1 MDGIVA
7 KRTLKRSY
15 YESGG
20 ISSIMPDKTKE
31 KTKGKF
37 GFKEKIIFKLA
48 IQTVTTLA
56 ILTFVFAVKFL
67 NIEIIKKSEIV
78 NSLKTEW
85 NKNYTFKEI
94 KEISFSALKKV
105 YVFVK
110 PIIPTKV
117 EEVVKIGMTKLNGF
131 INNDE
136 NIDNVINVNNKEV
149 NIYEESN
156 NSESENKEI
165 EEDNVEQE
173 TKNENIGTSVEEKEK
188 GIAVS
193 SSLSYQDEI
202 VAKIE
207 SLNIDFVKPVSGT
220 ITSNFGAREVI
231 FEGIDSYHTGIDIGA
246 KSGTK
251 VVSSISGT
259 VTVATYNQY
268 NGNYIEVTNGDIV
281 TKYLHLSKI
290 SVKKGTSVKAGT
302 KIGEVGSTGLSTG
315 PHLHFEVVY
324 DGIKIDPRTV
334 VDI

>member
-7 KRTLKRSY
+7 KRTLKKSY
-15 YESGG
+15 GAHEIPYIHTYG
-20 ISSIMPDKTKE
+20 KE
-31 KTKGKF
+31 KKEKKKRF
-37 GFKEKIIFKLA
+37 LFKEKILFKLS

-56 ILTFVFAVKFL
+56 ILSFALAVKFL
-67 NIEIIKKSEIV
+67 NIDVVKNSEII
-78 NSLKTEW
+78 NDLKIEW
-85 NKNYTFKEI
+85 NKNYTYREI
-94 KEISFSALKKV
+94 KEQTTSFLKDT
-105 YVFVK
+105 YIFVK

-117 EEVVKIGMTKLNGF
+117 EALIKEGITKLKHTLK
-131 INNDE
+131 
-136 NIDNVINVNNKEV
+136 NNKNDNGVVNLYKEEV
-149 NIYEESN
+149 NIYEETN

-165 EEDNVEQE
+165 VEVPDNV
-173 TKNENIGTSVEEKEK
+173 GTSVEEEK
-188 GIAVS
+188 VITAE

-202 VAKIE
+202 A
-207 SLNIDFVKPVSGT
+207 SNIKEQGITFIKPVSGS

-231 FEGIDSYHTGIDIGA
+231 FEGVDSYHTGTDIGA

-268 NGNYIEVTNGDIV
+268 NGNYIEVTNGDVV

-290 SVKKGTSVKAGT
+290 SVKKGAKINRGE

-324 DGIKIDPRTV
+324 KGTKIDPRLV
-334 VDI
+334 VDL

>member
-7 KRTLKRSY
+7 KRTLKKSY
-15 YESGG
+15 YTGEN
-20 ISSIMPDKTKE
+20 IDYAKTYEKKE
-31 KTKGKF
+31 KKIKF
-37 GFKEKIIFKLA
+37 NFKEKILFKLA
-48 IQTVTTLA
+48 IQAVTTLA
-56 ILTFVFAVKFL
+56 ILTFAFAVKFL
-67 NIEIIKKSEIV
+67 NIQVVKNSEIV
-78 NSLKTEW
+78 NNLKTEW

-94 KEISFSALKKV
+94 KDYSKILFKNA

-117 EEVVKIGMTKLNGF
+117 EELVKGGITKLNS
-131 INNDE
+131 I
-136 NIDNVINVNNKEV
+136 IKNNKKENGVVNVYNEEV
-149 NIYEESN
+149 DIYEETN

-165 EEDNVEQE
+165 VEFPENV
-173 TKNENIGTSVEEKEK
+173 GTSVEEEK
-188 GIAVS
+188 KVITAI

-202 VAKIE
+202 VANIE
-207 SLNIDFVKPVSGT
+207 KLGIKFVKPVSGT
-220 ITSNFGAREVI
+220 VTSNFGAREVI
-231 FEGIDSYHTGIDIGA
+231 FQGVDSYHTGIDIGA

-268 NGNYIEVTNGDIV
+268 NGNYIEVTSGDVV

-290 SVKKGTSVKAGT
+290 SVKKGTKINAGT

-324 DGIKIDPRTV
+324 KGTKIDPKLV
-334 VDI
+334 VDL